1 MTENNLVNLEQAF
14 SWLNI
19 DQTDKALSIFTQ
31 IFNDTEDP
39 EALYGMAKCAYQVND
54 LITALTRVHE
64 LIDLDPE
71 FAEAYNLCGMISRE
85 MDDLKSAKS
94 FFILAIEKDPT
105 LLDPQRNYGD
115 VLLDLED
122 YDNGVQAYVR
132 ILENHPDDI
141 PTLIRMSHLYLE
153 VNQYQSALVYVGKVL
168 EQDKSNSEALELFS
182 AMQDHLEVNSLP
194 VQNNW

>member
-1 MTENNLVNLEQAF
+1 MTENNPVNLEQAF

-31 IFNDTEDP
+31 IFNATEDP

-182 AMQDHLEVNSLP
+182 SMQDHLEVNSFP